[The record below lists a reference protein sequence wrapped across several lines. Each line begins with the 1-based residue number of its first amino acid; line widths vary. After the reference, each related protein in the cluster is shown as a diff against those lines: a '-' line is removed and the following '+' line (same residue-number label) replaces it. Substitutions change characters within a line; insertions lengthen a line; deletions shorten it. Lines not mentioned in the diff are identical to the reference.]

1 MNLSNIDSLESR
13 ILFIDNHLIVIN
25 KLPGELVQADKTG
38 DQCLADLVKL
48 YLKEKFNKPG
58 DVYLGLLHR
67 IDRPVSG
74 IVAFARTSKAAA
86 RLSQAIQDRKW
97 HKEYHAITLPWKA
110 EALGV
115 LEHWLRKDAAK
126 NKSFAVSESDSN
138 GKRAVLHFQLLRHLD
153 RYSVMKI
160 ILETGRHHQIRCQLS
175 LAGFPIKGDLKY
187 GAKRSNPDSS
197 ISLHARRLV
206 FEHPVQK
213 ITIDIQADYP
223 EYWLD
228 KEAK

>member
-1 MNLSNIDSLESR
+1 M
-13 ILFIDNHLIVIN
+13 
-25 KLPGELVQADKTG
+25 
-38 DQCLADLVKL
+38 
-48 YLKEKFNKPG
+48 
-58 DVYLGLLHR
+58 
-67 IDRPVSG
+67 
-74 IVAFARTSKAAA
+74 
-86 RLSQAIQDRKW
+86 
-97 HKEYHAITLPWKA
+97 
-110 EALGV
+110 
-115 LEHWLRKDAAK
+115 
-126 NKSFAVSESDSN
+126 
-138 GKRAVLHFQLLRHLD
+138 LHFQLLRHLD